1 MMQTKD
7 QCQDCSECSH
17 FTKCYNCETTTT
29 PLWRRDDLGNTI
41 CNACGLY
48 YKLHQVQR
56 PVTMKR
62 SSIKRRKR
70 FNQHM
75 ITYKK
80 DQSNKEIMKSKDR
93 ETTVISTIQSLL
105 NLSQTDHSILSNLIL
120 NPTQFQ
126 QNLIERRDHLQK
138 ELDHITH
145 LLSKTSEILKTVE
158 SILSLSTK
166 NNNHK
171 SLNIPSLVE
180 TFPSFYSNTPSTSST
195 THLPSLHSSISPH
208 TL

>member
-62 SSIKRRKR
+62 NSIKRRKR

-80 DQSNKEIMKSKDR
+80 DSSNKEIVKSKDH
-93 ETTVISTIQSLL
+93 ENTVISTIQSLL

-126 QNLIERRDHLQK
+126 QNLKERRDHLQK

-166 NNNHK
+166 NNHT
-171 SLNIPSLVE
+171 SFTIPSLVE
-180 TFPSFYSNTPSTSST
+180 TFPSFYSTSPT
-195 THLPSLHSSISPH
+195 THLPSPHSSLSPH
-208 TL
+208 SL